1 MTGPRFLAHLQ
12 EIRGCR
18 TLHTIGVRCSEDV
31 RDIQSG
37 ILIAIF
43 NKSNA
48 CFHTISLPLLFPF
61 SRGNW

>member
-1 MTGPRFLAHLQ
+1 MTRPRLLAHLQ

-18 TLHTIGVRCSEDV
+18 TPRTIRVRRLEDA

-48 CFHTISLPLLFPF
+48 HFHTISLLLLSLF
-61 SRGNW
+61 SCSN